1 MEGVLPLVYVG
12 IRVTVPPSQFS
23 VEHVK
28 MNMDE
33 NLYRQGA
40 GVSHPKVFLVPSL
53 VSRRLGNFPHQG
65 IPLQMPETI
74 SSLGIYRKM
83 LRRLILSIIVPL
95 LIVP

>member
-53 VSRRLGNFPHQG
+53 VSRRLGISPIRGFPSKCPKQ
-65 IPLQMPETI
+65 
-74 SSLGIYRKM
+74 S
-83 LRRLILSIIVPL
+83 V
-95 LIVP
+95 V